1 MQIRPMLKCTTAKY
15 WQRSQDMRLIDRH
28 VLELGM
34 QLLGSVSRKSGHV
47 QFGSSCCLGSAW
59 IQPVFN
65 VYYTVRVAETDVE
78 IVRGQPVEFT

>member
-1 MQIRPMLKCTTAKY
+1 
-15 WQRSQDMRLIDRH
+15 MRLMDTCRSWDCT
-28 VLELGM
+28 
-34 QLLGSVSRKSGHV
+34 LLGSVSRKSGHV

-65 VYYTVRVAETDVE
+65 VYYTARLAEIDVE